1 MRKVENTMNG
11 PSKAFPWQDKII
23 NHQAVGGIET
33 AVLDNGPAQG
43 TRVAWVNTGS
53 GLRYRVALDR
63 CMDIV
68 EAFHNQH
75 SLAWLSHGGLTAPR
89 PDANRG
95 LEWLTAFPGGLVT
108 TCGLTHIGGPEQD
121 ENAERGLHGRI
132 SSVPA
137 TLESVIQPDPF
148 KGKLDM
154 KIVGVMHQ
162 TSLFGPNLQLRR
174 TLCSTLGQGLIRV
187 EDQVTNQ
194 GNTPIPHMI
203 LYHCNFG
210 WPLVDEGADLVWQ
223 GTYVSIGRDMDNE
236 IFNDQHDY
244 RKCLAP
250 QEGHRGF
257 GEACA
262 ALDVTADAQGMVTA
276 GLHNP
281 GLGLALKMRYA
292 KQQLPWLTNWQHWGF
307 GDYVT
312 ALEPGTNPPTGQ
324 NRARQ
329 EGNLIFLEP
338 GETREYHLELEILT
352 QAEAIRDFLA
362 QTR

>member
-1 MRKVENTMNG
+1 MNQANA
-11 PSKAFPWQDKII
+11 PFPWQNKII
-23 NHQAVGGIET
+23 NHQALGGIES

-43 TRVAWVNTGS
+43 TRVAWINTGS

-75 SLAWLSHGGLTAPR
+75 SLAWLSHAGLTAPR
-89 PDANRG
+89 PDANHG

-108 TCGLTHIGGPEQD
+108 TCGLTHIGGPEKGEDDQ
-121 ENAERGLHGRI
+121 RGLHGRI

-137 TLESVIQPDPF
+137 QIESIIQPDPLN
-148 KGKLDM
+148 GRLDM
-154 KIVGVMHQ
+154 KIVGVMRQ

-174 TLCSTLGQGLIRV
+174 TVSSTLGQSRIRV

-194 GNTPIPHMI
+194 GNTAVPHMI

-210 WPLVDEGADLVWQ
+210 WPLVDEGADLIWQ
-223 GTYVSIGRDMDNE
+223 GTYTSIGRDMDNA
-236 IFNDQHDY
+236 IFNEQHDY

-250 QEGHRGF
+250 MESHRGF

-262 ALDVTADAQGMVTA
+262 ALDVTADAQGMCTV
-276 GLHNP
+276 GLHNAS
-281 GLGLALKMRYA
+281 LGLALKLRYVKRQFPCLA
-292 KQQLPWLTNWQHWGF
+292 NWQHWGF
-307 GDYVT
+307 SDYVT

-329 EGNLIFLEP
+329 EGNLIYLEP
-338 GETREYHLELEILT
+338 GESRDYQLDIEILT
-352 QAEAIRDFLA
+352 QEEAIQDFLD
-362 QTR
+362 QSS

>member
-1 MRKVENTMNG
+1 MNKESNT
-11 PSKAFPWQDKII
+11 FPWQDKII

-68 EAFHNQH
+68 EAFQNQH
-75 SLAWLSHGGLTAPR
+75 SLAWLSHAGLIRPR
-89 PDANRG
+89 PDANHG

-108 TCGLTHIGGPEQD
+108 TCGLTHIGGPEKG
-121 ENAERGLHGRI
+121 ENGERGLHGRI

-137 TLESVIQPDPF
+137 TIESIVQPDPLR
-148 KGKLDM
+148 GKLGM
-154 KIVGVMHQ
+154 KIVGVMQQ

-174 TLCSTLGQGLIRV
+174 TLSGTLGKATIRV

-194 GNTPIPHMI
+194 GNTTTPHMI

-210 WPLVDEGADLVWQ
+210 WPLVDEGADLIWQ
-223 GTYVSIGRDMDNE
+223 GRYISIGRDMDNE
-236 IFNDQHDY
+236 LFNGQHNY

-250 QEGHRGF
+250 QESHRGF

-262 ALDVTADAQGMVTA
+262 ALDVTADAQGTCTV
-276 GLHNP
+276 GLHNAA
-281 GLGLALKMRYA
+281 LGLALKMRYA
-292 KQQLPWLTNWQHWGF
+292 KAQLPWLTNWQHWGF

-329 EGNLIFLEP
+329 EGNLILLEP
-338 GETREYHLELEILT
+338 GETRIYQLELEILT
-352 QAEAIRDFLA
+352 QERAIQDFLDQA
-362 QTR
+362 G